1 MPKINLILAVG
12 DWNKN
17 IFNKLKNKFTN
28 FKLASSKDALNKLIK
43 NYSVNT
49 IHIIH
54 WNYKISN
61 SFLNKYNCV
70 SFHMTDLPY
79 GRGGSPLQNLIIRG
93 HKSSILSAFITSSIM
108 DSGDIL
114 LKRKFSLNGSAVDIL
129 KRVTKLSFKMIET
142 LETKRIIP
150 TKQKGMI
157 TKFKRRKSH
166 MSKIKPSYSIEKMYD
181 FIRMLDAPIYQKA
194 FIQNRNYIIEF
205 SQVKKIKNQ
214 LLCKATI
221 KKNV

>member
-49 IHIIH
+49 IYIIH

-70 SFHMTDLPY
+70 
-79 GRGGSPLQNLIIRG
+79 
-93 HKSSILSAFITSSIM
+93 K
-108 DSGDIL
+108 
-114 LKRKFSLNGSAVDIL
+114 
-129 KRVTKLSFKMIET
+129 
-142 LETKRIIP
+142 
-150 TKQKGMI
+150 
-157 TKFKRRKSH
+157 
-166 MSKIKPSYSIEKMYD
+166 
-181 FIRMLDAPIYQKA
+181 
-194 FIQNRNYIIEF
+194 
-205 SQVKKIKNQ
+205 
-214 LLCKATI
+214 
-221 KKNV
+221 

>member
-1 MPKINLILAVG
+1 
-12 DWNKN
+12 
-17 IFNKLKNKFTN
+17 
-28 FKLASSKDALNKLIK
+28 
-43 NYSVNT
+43 
-49 IHIIH
+49 
-54 WNYKISN
+54 
-61 SFLNKYNCV
+61 
-70 SFHMTDLPY
+70 MTDLPY

-114 LKRKFSLNGSAVDIL
+114 LERKFSLNGSAVEIL

-150 TKQKGMI
+150 TKQKGII
-157 TKFKRRKSH
+157 TKFKRRKSQ

-194 FIQNRNYIIEF
+194 FLQNRNYIIEF